1 MQVIPFARPRAPWEP
16 DRIGIDGVVEGW
28 LAGDHRPSF
37 VLDHLTPAR
46 AERSSPLP
54 DAIAPRVRAALKLR
68 GIERLYSHQLEA
80 FDAVRT
86 RDIVVA
92 TPTASGKSLTY
103 HLPVA
108 DALARDPEAR
118 ALYLFPTKALSRDQ
132 EHGVR
137 DLIRDAGLERGA
149 VTYDGDTPQDARRA
163 ARERSSIVIT
173 NPDMLHSGILPQH
186 ASWARFFAG
195 LRHVVIDEL
204 HAYRGVF
211 GSHLANVVRRLLR
224 IAAFHGAS
232 PRVIACSATIGNP
245 EEHAARMF
253 GRSVHPIEES
263 GAPAGERR
271 VLLYNPPVVNAEL
284 GIRAS
289 AVKSAVR
296 LTADLVRGGVSTLL
310 FGQSRNQVELML
322 KYLREALPDRS
333 PEALAAY
340 RGGYLANERRR
351 IERGLKEGAIECV
364 VATNALELGVDIGS
378 LDAVVCAG
386 YPGTMANL
394 WQRFGRAGRTR
405 GPSLGVLVLS
415 SAPIDQYLARRP
427 RLVVDAPVEHAR
439 IDPNN
444 VEILIQHLEC
454 GGFELPF
461 AAGEPFGD
469 VEPAAVEGALDYL
482 AEHRVLRPVPDRTGR
497 RIYHFVA
504 DVFPASAVSLRS
516 ASFDNF
522 VIVDVE
528 KGETIAE
535 MDFRS
540 AHTMLHEQAIYQ
552 QDAEQYQVEVL
563 DFENHK
569 AFVRRV
575 EPDYYTTAMTHT
587 KVSILEEE
595 RSEPIALGR
604 WSLSSGL
611 GDVDVVEKVVGFK
624 KIKFNTHENVGY
636 GEVDLPAME
645 KPTTACWLSFPE
657 ALLDATSLPRPALMD
672 ALHGFASLMRAVAAV
687 GLMMD
692 PRDLGIA
699 VVDEREIGAGP
710 ARAPRFEPTIY
721 LYDSV
726 AGGIG
731 LAPRLFEDRRSLF
744 TRAAEVVRSC
754 GCERGCPSCIGPSMP
769 KAELSGLLAE
779 LGV

>member
-1 MQVIPFARPRAPWEP
+1 
-16 DRIGIDGVVEGW
+16 
-28 LAGDHRPSF
+28 
-37 VLDHLTPAR
+37 
-46 AERSSPLP
+46 
-54 DAIAPRVRAALKLR
+54 
-68 GIERLYSHQLEA
+68 
-80 FDAVRT
+80 
-86 RDIVVA
+86 
-92 TPTASGKSLTY
+92 
-103 HLPVA
+103 
-108 DALARDPEAR
+108 
-118 ALYLFPTKALSRDQ
+118 
-132 EHGVR
+132 
-137 DLIRDAGLERGA
+137 
-149 VTYDGDTPQDARRA
+149 
-163 ARERSSIVIT
+163 
-173 NPDMLHSGILPQH
+173 
-186 ASWARFFAG
+186 
-195 LRHVVIDEL
+195 
-204 HAYRGVF
+204 
-211 GSHLANVVRRLLR
+211 
-224 IAAFHGAS
+224 
-232 PRVIACSATIGNP
+232 
-245 EEHAARMF
+245 
-253 GRSVHPIEES
+253 
-263 GAPAGERR
+263 
-271 VLLYNPPVVNAEL
+271 
-284 GIRAS
+284 
-289 AVKSAVR
+289 
-296 LTADLVRGGVSTLL
+296 
-310 FGQSRNQVELML
+310 
-322 KYLREALPDRS
+322 
-333 PEALAAY
+333 
-340 RGGYLANERRR
+340 
-351 IERGLKEGAIECV
+351 
-364 VATNALELGVDIGS
+364 
-378 LDAVVCAG
+378 
-386 YPGTMANL
+386 
-394 WQRFGRAGRTR
+394 
-405 GPSLGVLVLS
+405 
-415 SAPIDQYLARRP
+415 
-427 RLVVDAPVEHAR
+427 
-439 IDPNN
+439 
-444 VEILIQHLEC
+444 
-454 GGFELPF
+454 
-461 AAGEPFGD
+461 
-469 VEPAAVEGALDYL
+469 
-482 AEHRVLRPVPDRTGR
+482 
-497 RIYHFVA
+497 
-504 DVFPASAVSLRS
+504 VSLRS